1 MKLKHRGKRKITASL
16 DMTPL
21 IDVVFQLLIFFMLSA
36 TFVVQ
41 SSVPIELPEK
51 NADSPTPVEAKD
63 IVVSVTADGQFYI
76 GDNADAP
83 IASDALGASLKEA
96 AASRPMSDPALKP
109 MVLIRA
115 DGTVPTQTLIDVMEA
130 CEEADLRNF
139 GIGVRAQSE

>member
-1 MKLKHRGKRKITASL
+1 MKLKKRGHRKITANL

-51 NADSPTPVEAKD
+51 STDSPTPVEAKD
-63 IVVSVTADGQFYI
+63 IVVSVTADGKFYI
-76 GDNADAP
+76 DPD
-83 IASDALGASLKEA
+83 SDAIDATGLA
-96 AASRPMSDPALKP
+96 ARLREESEKRPMEDPTVKP

-115 DGTVPTQTLIDVMEA
+115 DGTVPTQLLIDVMEA
-130 CEEADLRNF
+130 CEEAELRNF
-139 GIGVRAQSE
+139 GIGVRAETE

>member
-1 MKLKHRGKRKITASL
+1 MKLKKRGHRKITANL

-51 NADSPTPVEAKD
+51 SADSPTPVEAKD
-63 IVVSVTADGQFYI
+63 IVVSVTADGKFYI
-76 GDNADAP
+76 DPDSETVIDEG
-83 IASDALGASLKEA
+83 SLAVRLREEA
-96 AASRPMSDPALKP
+96 AKRPMEDPNLKP

-115 DGTVPTQTLIDVMEA
+115 DGTVPTQLLIDVMEA
-130 CEEADLRNF
+130 CEEAELRNF
-139 GIGVRAQSE
+139 GIGVRAKTE